1 MHSST
6 QKEKT
11 DFLNSSQNNESLS
24 KIKNLL
30 TNIIKKQN
38 ENTIIK
44 KQLFSYKGFYPE
56 ILFLKL
62 DYFSKKNITTLD
74 FLHYLDQHQYKFNDE
89 IIRRFIKQYDK
100 HGNFNLIYEDFT
112 NMILPFDNNFEKN
125 NSEKAGEVQDEERD
139 TDEIF
144 CEILINELK
153 LIGLIGDLIIDIRK
167 LDEYNTYKIF
177 EIISNKEQYL
187 NGEKI
192 FNFLEGKYNT
202 EEINRLVYYID
213 SNNDGLI
220 TYDDFQDLLLPIKG
234 DFEDDEYNS
243 EYIFSKYYEEN
254 MNYPLLSGIYNNYR
268 NNYTTNSN
276 LETNS
281 MYNINNNRNTYFI
294 NYKINSRN
302 KIPNIKKNQLNFIN
316 HKSQIKTEKDLISLK
331 YLNYSMPIHE
341 QNETYENPTT
351 NEENIK
357 NDNNNQNINKE
368 EEDINNNNNIDNI
381 SKEINQEQEIKNND
395 INKDETSDIKNKQNV
410 FTIKDENNSIIKED
424 NINEKNDNKINN
436 SIDDINI
443 KKKNIEN
450 NSNNDIIITDR
461 NNNKEN
467 INDGVSLQKFPN
479 TFGKNQDNDT
489 SSKKDNK
496 NDNVQN
502 INENID
508 YINQKNSDNKLIK
521 KIIPNNQNHKTKKN
535 IHKKNIINNNIN
547 NIQNKS
553 FHIKSKLNLESNINQ
568 YNDIIPSNTYNFPL
582 IEDRNINL
590 NIKSNNKIYNDYSNI
605 IDDMSIFFEYINS
618 IIYYENRFEHIK
630 ESLALREDL
639 SMKEIFY
646 LFDKH
651 KLKHITIDNFQLICK
666 KVFKIFPTKDQI
678 KLVFKRYKKDLNI
691 NTNNANNKNNKQDY
705 SLSQDEFMLMLNPK
719 KSEYMSIIANK
730 NKMDKSNSK
739 LSKKSK
745 NILIE
750 LIKCLILK
758 ESNYYKIRCQLE
770 QNSLEYIWKEIYK
783 YSTFGESINKTQFN
797 QFLEEYGYFFGQKQ
811 LDIIFSI
818 FDKDKKDLIKD
829 IDFFEEMC
837 CE

>member
-30 TNIIKKQN
+30 TNIIQKQN

-243 EYIFSKYYEEN
+243 EYIFSECYEEN

-395 INKDETSDIKNKQNV
+395 INKDETSDIKNH
-410 FTIKDENNSIIKED
+410 
-424 NINEKNDNKINN
+424 
-436 SIDDINI
+436 
-443 KKKNIEN
+443 
-450 NSNNDIIITDR
+450 
-461 NNNKEN
+461 
-467 INDGVSLQKFPN
+467 
-479 TFGKNQDNDT
+479 
-489 SSKKDNK
+489 
-496 NDNVQN
+496 
-502 INENID
+502 
-508 YINQKNSDNKLIK
+508 LI
-521 KIIPNNQNHKTKKN
+521 
-535 IHKKNIINNNIN
+535 
-547 NIQNKS
+547 
-553 FHIKSKLNLESNINQ
+553 
-568 YNDIIPSNTYNFPL
+568 
-582 IEDRNINL
+582 
-590 NIKSNNKIYNDYSNI
+590 
-605 IDDMSIFFEYINS
+605 
-618 IIYYENRFEHIK
+618 
-630 ESLALREDL
+630 
-639 SMKEIFY
+639 
-646 LFDKH
+646 
-651 KLKHITIDNFQLICK
+651 
-666 KVFKIFPTKDQI
+666 
-678 KLVFKRYKKDLNI
+678 
-691 NTNNANNKNNKQDY
+691 
-705 SLSQDEFMLMLNPK
+705 
-719 KSEYMSIIANK
+719 
-730 NKMDKSNSK
+730 
-739 LSKKSK
+739 
-745 NILIE
+745 
-750 LIKCLILK
+750 
-758 ESNYYKIRCQLE
+758 
-770 QNSLEYIWKEIYK
+770 
-783 YSTFGESINKTQFN
+783 
-797 QFLEEYGYFFGQKQ
+797 
-811 LDIIFSI
+811 
-818 FDKDKKDLIKD
+818 
-829 IDFFEEMC
+829 
-837 CE
+837 